1 VSVPADLGIQHNRLV
16 RFLDQLVRGRR
27 REGMARPYAVTV
39 APDGSIVVADP
50 DARSVHLFDTART
63 KYRRIR
69 EADGAPL
76 VSPVGVACDG
86 HGRIYVSDSMR
97 AAVFV
102 FDGEGSWTGTL
113 GGGGGLLRPT
123 GLAFDREREVL
134 YVVDTLA
141 HKIVGFDA
149 AGNRVMEVGGRGAGD
164 GQLNYPVSVAV
175 DREGNLY
182 VGDSMN
188 FRVQVLDR
196 SGRFVRAFGAA
207 GHVPGSFDKAKGIAL
222 DRDGHVYVVEGLHD
236 VIQVFDAAG
245 ALLTIVGGTG
255 SGPGEFELPAGIHI
269 DDAGRILVADSA
281 NHRIQILRYLGD
293 PERGEG
299 GS

>member
-1 VSVPADLGIQHNRLV
+1 
-16 RFLDQLVRGRR
+16 
-27 REGMARPYAVTV
+27 
-39 APDGSIVVADP
+39 
-50 DARSVHLFDTART
+50 
-63 KYRRIR
+63 
-69 EADGAPL
+69 
-76 VSPVGVACDG
+76 
-86 HGRIYVSDSMR
+86 
-97 AAVFV
+97 
-102 FDGEGSWTGTL
+102 
-113 GGGGGLLRPT
+113 
-123 GLAFDREREVL
+123 
-134 YVVDTLA
+134 
-141 HKIVGFDA
+141 
-149 AGNRVMEVGGRGAGD
+149 
-164 GQLNYPVSVAV
+164 
-175 DREGNLY
+175 
-182 VGDSMN
+182 MN
-188 FRVQVLDR
+188 FRVQVLDE

-255 SGPGEFELPAGIHI
+255 SGPGEFELPAGIHV